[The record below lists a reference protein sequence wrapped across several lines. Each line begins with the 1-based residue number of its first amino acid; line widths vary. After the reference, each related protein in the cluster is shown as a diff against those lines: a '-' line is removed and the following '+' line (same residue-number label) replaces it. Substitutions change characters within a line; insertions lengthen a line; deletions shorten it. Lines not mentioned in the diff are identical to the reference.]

1 MGVGE
6 VYDSLK
12 GILSIWPPLEVETL
26 WLYGVRVIF
35 FPDSRLHRMTSPR
48 ECHTAGDNL
57 LTDIYTDG
65 TKRRLRYKSEIPL
78 LPTDDEY
85 IYIFNERQ
93 TRTPTI
99 SETAPVADKDHDQDM
114 TTFNHSS
121 EITSL

>member
-1 MGVGE
+1 
-6 VYDSLK
+6 
-12 GILSIWPPLEVETL
+12 
-26 WLYGVRVIF
+26 
-35 FPDSRLHRMTSPR
+35 MTSIR
-48 ECHTAGDNL
+48 GCHTAGDNL

-99 SETAPVADKDHDQDM
+99 SETVPDPTKMTM
-114 TTFNHSS
+114 TTFNHLQPLLRDHYCM
-121 EITSL
+121 INAGQPPGMLDMDCTYNFVPDAPRPIMIPTPPRDDPLWW